1 MKKRNI
7 ILGIVSAMALFLL
20 TGCGSKTVISTETFI
35 NKTKASGYTITD
47 VSSQYAKYETIKEAT
62 VAQREGLQIE
72 FYVLIDKE
80 NAQSM
85 FNTNKTTFE
94 GFKGSSST
102 ELSSNMGNYSSYT
115 LNSSGYYM
123 HLCRVDNTLL
133 YVRVDQKYKD
143 TVKEIINEL
152 GY

>member
-7 ILGIVSAMALFLL
+7 ILGVVSFMMLFLL
-20 TGCGSKTVISTETFI
+20 TGCGSKTVISTETF
-35 NKTKASGYTITD
+35 KSTAESHGYKVTD
-47 VSSQYAKYETIKEAT
+47 VSAQYAQYEYVKEAT
-62 VAQREGLQIE
+62 VAQQEGFQIE
-72 FYVLIDKE
+72 FYKLDDE
-80 NAQSM
+80 NNAQNM
-85 FNTNKTTFE
+85 FNANKTTFE
-94 GFKGSSST
+94 GFKGSAST
-102 ELSSNMGNYSSYT
+102 EASANMGNYSSYT

-143 TVKEIINEL
+143 TVKKIIDEL